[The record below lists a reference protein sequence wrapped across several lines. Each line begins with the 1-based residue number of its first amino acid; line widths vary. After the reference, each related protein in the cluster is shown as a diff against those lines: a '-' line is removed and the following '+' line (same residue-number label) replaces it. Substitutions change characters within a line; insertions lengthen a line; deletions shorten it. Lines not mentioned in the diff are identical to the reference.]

1 MKVRWNLGAALA
13 MSVALLAAA
22 AAPSPGGCHLIRTV
36 VLGGEGGWN
45 YLTVDEPT
53 HRLFISRATRVLV
66 VDADSGKQ
74 VGEIPDTQGIHGIAL
89 VPELGR
95 GFTSNGK
102 ESTASIF
109 DLKTLGVMEKVNTGE
124 NPDAIL

>member
-13 MSVALLAAA
+13 MSVALIAAA
-22 AAPSPGGCHLIRTV
+22 AAPSLGGYHLIRRV
-36 VLGGEGGWN
+36 VLGGEGGWD

-109 DLKTLGVMEKVNTGE
+109 DLKTLSVMEKVNTGE

>member
-1 MKVRWNLGAALA
+1 MKVRWNLRAALA
-13 MSVALLAAA
+13 MSVALIA
-22 AAPSPGGCHLIRTV
+22 AAPSLGGYHLIRRV
-36 VLGGEGGWN
+36 VLGGEGGWD

-74 VGEIPDTQGIHGIAL
+74 VGEIPDMQGIHGIAL

>member
-1 MKVRWNLGAALA
+1 M
-13 MSVALLAAA
+13 
-22 AAPSPGGCHLIRTV
+22 
-36 VLGGEGGWN
+36 
-45 YLTVDEPT
+45 
-53 HRLFISRATRVLV
+53 

-74 VGEIPDTQGIHGIAL
+74 VGEITDTQGIHGIAL

-109 DLKTLGVMEKVNTGE
+109 DLKTLGVLGKVKTGE